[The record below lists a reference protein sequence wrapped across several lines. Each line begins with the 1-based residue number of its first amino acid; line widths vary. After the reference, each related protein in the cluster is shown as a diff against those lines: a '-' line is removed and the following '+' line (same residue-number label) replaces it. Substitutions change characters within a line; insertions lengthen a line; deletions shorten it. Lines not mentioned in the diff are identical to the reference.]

1 MATPEQSGQTETPLY
16 RSKYIYE
23 DFEEKKNGK
32 EKIIKS
38 PTLVVKKA
46 KTIPRAI
53 VKATLKTILITVTK
67 LVKKARK
74 AKTIYNSPYN
84 ITKI

>member
-1 MATPEQSGQTETPLY
+1 MY

-23 DFEEKKNGK
+23 DSEEKKSEK

-38 PTLVVKKA
+38 PTPVTKKA
-46 KTIPRAI
+46 KITPRAI
-53 VKATLKTILITVTK
+53 VKATSRTILVTVTK

-74 AKTIYNSPYN
+74 VKTVYNGLYN
-84 ITKI
+84 IIKI